1 MRNKRGGIWGPLQSS
16 LLRKFKDNI
25 NSSSL
30 RDLLERF
37 KKNKNGELNEDL
49 LNDINQDSSILY
61 HDSEI
66 KEFCE
71 NLTDDEIVELFESI
85 KNDSNEGKNFYRYV
99 LLLILSNDRYKQAIN
114 MLIKIFDYGLIGVP
128 QKKLLT
134 HKNTEFLEKLNPPL
148 YSRSR
153 DKPSDMFM
161 RIEAALFD

>member
-37 KKNKNGELNEDL
+37 KKNKNGKLD
-49 LNDINQDSSILY
+49 NDFLTDFNQDSSILY
-61 HDSEI
+61 DSEI
-66 KEFCE
+66 KKFCE
-71 NLTDDEIVELFESI
+71 SLTDDEIVELFESI

-99 LLLILSNDRYKQAIN
+99 LLLILSNDRYKEAKNI
-114 MLIKIFDYGLIGVP
+114 LVKIFDHGLIGVP

-134 HKNTEFLEKLNPPL
+134 PNNTEFLENLNPLL
-148 YSRSR
+148 YSPSR
-153 DKPSDMFM
+153 DKTSDMFM
-161 RIEAALFD
+161 RIETALVD